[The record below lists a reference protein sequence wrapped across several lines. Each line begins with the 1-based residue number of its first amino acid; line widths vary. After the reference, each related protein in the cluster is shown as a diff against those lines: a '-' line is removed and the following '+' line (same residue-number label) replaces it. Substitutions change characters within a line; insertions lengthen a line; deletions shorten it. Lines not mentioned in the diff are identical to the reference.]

1 MPKSNH
7 TFHVFT
13 IDIHKCSCM
22 VSCAKEGRR
31 LCQVGVEWVTC
42 FVYQNWWW
50 VACVE
55 KLRLE
60 QRGLQPISNVH
71 CSVFSW
77 ERLRKYC
84 RVKKGHSI
92 IDATQRF
99 TISETDPVSTYPG
112 ARFSKVPITKCAQS
126 PISISKFKEYR
137 SRFWHP
143 NESILFL
150 YLIVLLHNFQ
160 KFWDPH
166 LEWQQNS
173 FNGPLSDWD
182 LRETGL

>member
-1 MPKSNH
+1 MPKSNRAY
-7 TFHVFT
+7 HVFT

-31 LCQVGVEWVTC
+31 LRQVGVEWVTC
-42 FVYQNWWW
+42 FVYKNWWW

-60 QRGLQPISNVH
+60 QRGLQQISNVH
-71 CSVFSW
+71 CSVSSR

-84 RVKKGHSI
+84 RVKKGHNM

-99 TISETDPVSTYPG
+99 TISGHRPY
-112 ARFSKVPITKCAQS
+112 F
-126 PISISKFKEYR
+126 YL
-137 SRFWHP
+137 P

-150 YLIVLLHNFQ
+150 YLIVLLYNFQ
-160 KFWDPH
+160 KFWNSH
-166 LEWQQNS
+166 LEWQQ
-173 FNGPLSDWD
+173 L
-182 LRETGL
+182 